1 MMSTGSDV
9 AFAETGMENSATA
22 VESPPGAAYAKTSAL
37 KADEDWVSV
46 SGQDVPIGLL
56 DTLRFALKRYG
67 LLGTAGRYL
76 LMKSECRRF
85 ERAGCTASERRERKR
100 LLSAFDRI
108 QRNVACAHSPHQF
121 VIMARFILDLE
132 PEGPIVECGC
142 FRGGSTAKLSLL
154 AERTG
159 RRLYVC
165 DSFSGLPEAKDP
177 ADGLLMNLDEGPSY
191 CLRPGA
197 YAATLDEVR
206 HNVRRFGCI
215 EVCEFVP
222 GLFHETLPD
231 LGVSPACVFTDV
243 DYVSSARDCLRY
255 LWPRLVPGGCW
266 FTHEAMFHNYV
277 SGIMDPK
284 WWHDTLQEC
293 PPLMIGAGSGLSELA
308 RSLAYFQK
316 EDRRSTSDL
325 QWPS

>member
-1 MMSTGSDV
+1 
-9 AFAETGMENSATA
+9 
-22 VESPPGAAYAKTSAL
+22 
-37 KADEDWVSV
+37 
-46 SGQDVPIGLL
+46 
-56 DTLRFALKRYG
+56 
-67 LLGTAGRYL
+67 
-76 LMKSECRRF
+76 
-85 ERAGCTASERRERKR
+85 
-100 LLSAFDRI
+100 
-108 QRNVACAHSPHQF
+108 
-121 VIMARFILDLE
+121 MARFILDLE

-177 ADGLLMNLDEGPSY
+177 ADGVLMSLGEGPSY
-191 CLRPGA
+191 CLQPGA

-206 HNVRRFGCI
+206 QNVRRFGCI
-215 EVCEFVP
+215 EVCEFLP
-222 GLFHETLPD
+222 GLFHESLPD
-231 LGVSPACVFTDV
+231 LRVNPACVFTDV

-284 WWHDTLQEC
+284 WWHNTLQEC
-293 PPLMIGAGSGLSELA
+293 PPLMMGAGSGLSELA
-308 RSLAYFQK
+308 QSLAYFQK
-316 EDRRSTSDL
+316 GGGRSTSDL